1 METHEKSYKVKVSG
15 FVAILIQIVLVAVAV
30 LSFITGPEV
39 ESHVNVGV
47 IALVIAC
54 IIFPGYGV
62 NEPNVSH
69 VMTFFG
75 KYTGTVFSN
84 GFYWVNPFFIQ
95 KKVMLRIHNLDVEP
109 IKVNDKVGNPVMIG
123 AVLVWR
129 VKDTYKAIFDINKN
143 IEEFVKVQSDA
154 ALRQVAGMYAYDSNS
169 SKTDDDSVTLRSDN
183 NGEVAQRLENEL
195 SSRLSLAGIEVVE
208 ARINYL
214 AYAQEI
220 ACVVN
225 RLKPSS
231 QHAKGS
237 LKVQSAWFIWLW
249 RNFRRTMLLSWMR
262 NAKRRWSAIC
272 WLSCAPMNRLVLLST
287 REHCIN
293 KDCLRRINPF
303 LR

>member
-220 ACVVN
+220 ASVMLRRQQAEAIIAARERIVEGAVSMVHLALEKLQKDNVVELDEERKATMVSNLLVVLCADESARPVVN
-225 RLKPSS
+225 TGTLY
-231 QHAKGS
+231 Q
-237 LKVQSAWFIWLW
+237 
-249 RNFRRTMLLSWMR
+249 
-262 NAKRRWSAIC
+262 
-272 WLSCAPMNRLVLLST
+272 
-287 REHCIN
+287 
-293 KDCLRRINPF
+293 
-303 LR
+303 

>member
-84 GFYWVNPFFIQ
+84 GFYWVNPFYIQ

-220 ACVVN
+220 ASV
-225 RLKPSS
+225 
-231 QHAKGS
+231 
-237 LKVQSAWFIWLW
+237 
-249 RNFRRTMLLSWMR
+249 M
-262 NAKRRWSAIC
+262 
-272 WLSCAPMNRLVLLST
+272 
-287 REHCIN
+287 
-293 KDCLRRINPF
+293 LRRQQAEAIIAA
-303 LR
+303 RERIVEGT

>member
-84 GFYWVNPFFIQ
+84 GFYWVNPFYIQ

-220 ACVVN
+220 ASVMLRRQQAEAIIAARERIVEGAVSMVHLALEKLQKDNVVELDEERKATMVSNLLVVLCADESARPVVN
-225 RLKPSS
+225 TGTLY
-231 QHAKGS
+231 Q
-237 LKVQSAWFIWLW
+237 
-249 RNFRRTMLLSWMR
+249 
-262 NAKRRWSAIC
+262 
-272 WLSCAPMNRLVLLST
+272 
-287 REHCIN
+287 
-293 KDCLRRINPF
+293 
-303 LR
+303 

>member
-129 VKDTYKAIFDINKN
+129 VKDTYKAVFDINKN

-220 ACVVN
+220 ASVMLRRQQAEAIIAARERIVEGAVSMVHLALEKLQKDNVVELDEERKATMVSNLLVVLCADESARPVVN
-225 RLKPSS
+225 TGTLY
-231 QHAKGS
+231 Q
-237 LKVQSAWFIWLW
+237 
-249 RNFRRTMLLSWMR
+249 
-262 NAKRRWSAIC
+262 
-272 WLSCAPMNRLVLLST
+272 
-287 REHCIN
+287 
-293 KDCLRRINPF
+293 
-303 LR
+303 